1 MSLLICLFNVEQ
13 LIIITYPK
21 TLGKEPFIGNSVESL
36 WTLDGEPIVVQG
48 KELLRKEP
56 KHID

>member
-1 MSLLICLFNVEQ
+1 MSLLICLSNVQQ
-13 LIIITYPK
+13 LIIITHPN
-21 TLGKEPFIGNSVESL
+21 TLSKEPFIGNSVESL
-36 WTLDGEPIVVQG
+36 WTLDGEPIVQG